1 MKKFFSFLIS
11 VFIFSVLAAQQIN
24 DPNAELRLAKN
35 FHGINVS
42 NAFDVYINQSND
54 EAVAVSAA
62 DKNFK
67 ERIKVEVK
75 DGILYIRYDSKG
87 VQWGGEKRALKAY
100 ISFKNIDQ
108 LTVSGA
114 CDVFFTNT
122 ISVEKLSIR
131 QSGASDLKG
140 KINIGSL
147 TTDVSGASDIA
158 LSGKAGSLDIEVSGA
173 SSFKGYN
180 LESETCNAKASGA
193 SDIKI
198 TVNRELTAEA
208 SGTSDIRYKGDGDLI
223 KIKTS
228 GSGSVSRSR
237 S

>member
-67 ERIKVEVK
+67 DRIKVEVM

-114 CDVFFTNT
+114 CDVFFYQYYF
-122 ISVEKLSIR
+122 S
-131 QSGASDLKG
+131 
-140 KINIGSL
+140 
-147 TTDVSGASDIA
+147 
-158 LSGKAGSLDIEVSGA
+158 
-173 SSFKGYN
+173 
-180 LESETCNAKASGA
+180 
-193 SDIKI
+193 
-198 TVNRELTAEA
+198 
-208 SGTSDIRYKGDGDLI
+208 
-223 KIKTS
+223 
-228 GSGSVSRSR
+228 
-237 S
+237 

>member
-67 ERIKVEVK
+67 DRIKVEVM

-114 CDVFFTNT
+114 CDFFFTNT

>member
-24 DPNAELRLAKN
+24 DPNAELRSAKN

-67 ERIKVEVK
+67 DRIKVEVM

-114 CDVFFTNT
+114 CDVFFINT

>member
-24 DPNAELRLAKN
+24 DPNAELRSAKN

-75 DGILYIRYDSKG
+75 DGILYIRYGSKG
-87 VQWGGEKRALKAY
+87 VQWGGEKRALKTY

>member
-67 ERIKVEVK
+67 DRIKVEVM

>member
-24 DPNAELRLAKN
+24 DPNAELRSAKN

-67 ERIKVEVK
+67 DRIKVEVM

>member
-11 VFIFSVLAAQQIN
+11 VFIFSALAAQQIN
-24 DPNAELRLAKN
+24 DPNAELRSAKN

-42 NAFDVYINQSND
+42 NAFDVYINQSNE

-67 ERIKVEVK
+67 DRIKVEVK
-75 DGILYIRYDSKG
+75 DGILYIRYDNKG
-87 VQWGGEKRALKAY
+87 LQWGGEKRALKAY

-140 KINIGSL
+140 KINIGLL

-208 SGTSDIRYKGDGDLI
+208 SGVSDIRYKGDGDLI